1 MLNNQLQTKKVI
13 NFFRYTILKSLATVT
28 VLAPILMPTSAK
40 AVTINFDQFND
51 FQIIPGDTFQD
62 SNVIFDQEFLIVN
75 TNIQRPAL
83 SSPGAALGLDPVAGT
98 ITGYFTEA
106 EEVGFISVFAG
117 DYRLDDRETITLK
130 GFDEFDNLLASD
142 TFTSST
148 AQSLSISSPG
158 IVRFEIDII
167 ERGGIDNFTFS
178 STSQPVN
185 EDPTPSNP
193 IFAPISIPSNPDGSI
208 TINFDLDLFSTSD
221 DAVIVGDNFSNLGVI
236 FDDPLRLWNISPED
250 NPVGGSAESTTTI
263 ATNDNSLGGNISGSF
278 TEAVDFVS
286 VFAGDSGGD
295 VDNVTLIGFDQFG
308 NIVDSDTFENTE
320 AETLSISGAGITRFE
335 IQNMGAIAIDD
346 FTFNPTPKSTPEP
359 ASVLGLLAFG
369 AIGATCRL
377 KRK

>member
-1 MLNNQLQTKKVI
+1 MVHKQIGV
-13 NFFRYTILKSLATVT
+13 KSLATFLI
-28 VLAPILMPTSAK
+28 LAPLVIPTKSAK
-40 AVTINFDQFND
+40 AITINFDKFSD
-51 FQIIPGDTFQD
+51 FEIIPGDTFQD
-62 SNVIFDQEFLIVN
+62 SNVIFEQDFLIVN

-83 SSPGAALGLDPVAGT
+83 SSPGAALGLDPIAGS
-98 ITGYFTEA
+98 ISGYFTEA

-117 DYRLDDRETITLK
+117 DYRLEDQETITLK
-130 GFDEFDNLLASD
+130 GFDESGNLLASD

-148 AQSLSISSPG
+148 AQSLSISNPG

-167 ERGGIDNFTFS
+167 GRGGIDNFTFS
-178 STSQPVN
+178 STPQPVN
-185 EDPTPSNP
+185 EQPSPSNP
-193 IFAPISIPSNPDGSI
+193 IIAPISIPSNPDGSI
-208 TINFDLDLFSTSD
+208 TIDFDLDLFSTRD

-236 FDDPLRLWNISPED
+236 FDDPLRLWNISPN
-250 NPVGGSAESTTTI
+250 NPIGGSAGSSTTI
-263 ATNDNSLGGNISGSF
+263 ATNDNSLGGNIRGAF

-286 VFAGDSGGD
+286 VFAGDIGGD
-295 VDNVTLIGFDQFG
+295 VDNVTLIGFDELG

-346 FTFNPTPKSTPEP
+346 FTFNPISKSTPEP

-369 AIGATCRL
+369 VVGASCRP